1 MTLEAE
7 KIIKNHAL
15 YAAGGGLIPI
25 PLLDFVAVTGI
36 QIDLVQ
42 DLCELYHVDFYRNQG
57 KSVISAFVG
66 TSLASIG
73 SSLIKAIPGFGSVL
87 GGVSMSVLSGATT
100 YAIGQ
105 VFAEHFQ
112 EGGTMENLDVEKFRT
127 FYKHKVE
134 EGKKIVQEM
143 KRAEEDTTQHSEE
156 TSNPKQAVLEEKL
169 NKIKR
174 LYESN
179 IITKSEYEMMR
190 QKLFDDYLY

>member
-42 DLCELYHVDFYRNQG
+42 DLCELYYVDFYRSQG

-105 VFAEHFQ
+105 VFAKHFQ
-112 EGGTMENLDVEKFRT
+112 EGGTMEDLDVEKFRA
-127 FYKHKVE
+127 FYKRKVE